1 MPICEVF
8 YIYLLVLFLEVPII
22 PTSSALSQNN
32 NFEDGVNQLSNFI
45 MNADND
51 DFLMNQDIHATDL
64 SQSKDLNGILS
75 EEKIVYNNVSENCCC
90 QSVSDLKCLIDKN
103 EKCNKSIN
111 KQIMIQLTMLN
122 NSNVKLCKS
131 VENLDHKLQV
141 LMKSDVRIRHQAV
154 PLPTLPSVFIDI
166 MPVKSIEELDIVE
179 NYLSERNND
188 HINYKEELV
197 SSSFIY

>member
-1 MPICEVF
+1 M
-8 YIYLLVLFLEVPII
+8 VLFLEVPTI

-32 NFEDGVNQLSNFI
+32 NFEDGVKQLSNFI
-45 MNADND
+45 MDADND
-51 DFLMNQDIHATDL
+51 DFLMNQDIHTTDL
-64 SQSKDLNGILS
+64 SSQSKDLNSILS
-75 EEKIVYNNVSENCCC
+75 EGKIVYDNVLENCCC
-90 QSVSDLKCLIDKN
+90 QSVLDLKHLIDKN

-131 VENLDHKLQV
+131 IENLDHKLQV

-154 PLPTLPSVFIDI
+154 PLPTLPSAFIDI
-166 MPVKSIEELDIVE
+166 MPIKSIEELDIVE
-179 NYLSERNND
+179 NYLSEQNKD